1 MRSADRVGDVA
12 DQTQDGADPEVVRG
26 AMLLVVTDDGKLLLH
41 LRDDKPGVIHR
52 GRWAGFGGAIEGDET
67 PEEAV
72 RREML
77 EETGVEILEPRRLTE
92 EVDAE
97 GEGHHVTL
105 FYVVGGITPED
116 IHLQE
121 GAGVGVHSL
130 ADLDQL
136 DVTPFIRRA
145 IDAHLRPILVG

>member
-1 MRSADRVGDVA
+1 MADDARDSTA
-12 DQTQDGADPEVVRG
+12 PDPVRG

-52 GRWAGFGGAIEGDET
+52 GRWAGFGGAIEGDES

-77 EETGVEILEPRRLTE
+77 EETGVEVAEPRRLTE
-92 EVDAE
+92 AIDVE

-105 FYVVGGITPED
+105 FYVVGGITPGD
-116 IHLQE
+116 IDLQE
-121 GAGVGVHSL
+121 GAGIGVHSL
-130 ADLDQL
+130 ADLDEL

-145 IDAHLRPILVG
+145 IDAHLRPILAG